1 VSTSSTTSSSTI
13 FNGNSRY
20 SQDFQAVI
28 DRTVAIASLP
38 ISQLNAQKTALS
50 DQTTAMTGLDGKFN
64 ALQSALDKVTAAVGG
79 SSFDASVSDTSKLS
93 VTLGDG
99 AQEGN
104 YSVEVVDPGA
114 YASTLSAATWV
125 AAPGAPH
132 AYSISISGVQHQ
144 VFAQDNTAAGVASA
158 INTQFGD
165 QVRAIVV
172 NVGSAQTP
180 DYRLSLQA
188 TQLGNLAPDL
198 LDGGSSLQ
206 TQQTTGTLAQ
216 YIVNGSGNTVTSS
229 TRSVSIANGVTVSLQ
244 AASTGP
250 VNITVTRSTSALSS
264 ALDAFA
270 TAYNAA
276 VDEVD
281 KQHGNSSGALAGQSL
296 VGGLSNILSD
306 ISTYDQ
312 PGSGIGGLG
321 GLGLDLD
328 KTGHLTFNSF
338 KLLATDLTNST
349 GVTAFLGSTTGG
361 GFLKLATDSLQSVEG
376 PGTGL
381 LPSAEANVT
390 EQSSHID
397 ATIADSQA
405 RVDQMKTQL
414 QAQMAASDAL
424 IATMEQQYNYL
435 TGLFQSQQAADRMY
449 G

>member
-1 VSTSSTTSSSTI
+1 VSTTSTTSSVFS
-13 FNGNSRY
+13 GNSRY
-20 SQDFQAVI
+20 SADFQAVI

-64 ALQSALDKVTAAVGG
+64 AVQGALDKITAAVGG
-79 SSFDASVSDTSKLS
+79 SAFDASVSDSTKLS

-114 YASTLSAATWV
+114 YASSLSTATWV
-125 AAPGAPH
+125 AAPGAPKP
-132 AYSISISGVQHQ
+132 YSISISGVQHQ

-188 TQLGNLAPDL
+188 TKLGNVAPDL

-206 TQQTTGTLAQ
+206 TQQTPGTLAQ
-216 YIVNGSGNTVTSS
+216 YIVNGSGNTVSS
-229 TRSVSIANGVTVSLQ
+229 TTRSVSIANGVNVSLE
-244 AASTGP
+244 AASSGP
-250 VNITVTRSTSALSS
+250 VNITVTRSTATLSS

-281 KQHGNSSGALAGQSL
+281 KQHGTANGALAGQSL
-296 VGGLSNILSD
+296 VSGLSRILSD

-312 PGSGIGGLG
+312 SGSGVGGLG

-338 KLLATDLTNST
+338 KLLASDLTNSA
-349 GVTAFLGSTTGG
+349 GVTAFLGSTSGG
-361 GFLKLATDSLQSVEG
+361 GFLKLATTSLQSVMG
-376 PGTGL
+376 VGTGL
-381 LPSAEANVT
+381 LPSAEANIT
-390 EQSSHID
+390 EQSAHID
-397 ATIADSQA
+397 STIADSQA
-405 RVDQMKTQL
+405 RVDQMKTRL

-435 TGLFQSQQAADRMY
+435 TGLFASQLAADKQY
-449 G
+449 A

>member
-1 VSTSSTTSSSTI
+1 VSTTSTTSSTV

-20 SQDFQAVI
+20 SADFQAVI

-38 ISQLNAQKTALS
+38 ISQLNAQKTDLS
-50 DQTTAMTGLDGKFN
+50 DQTTAMTGLDAKFTG
-64 ALQSALDKVTAAVGG
+64 LQGALDRITAAVGG
-79 SSFDASVSDTSKLS
+79 SAFDASVSDTSKLS

-114 YASTLSAATWV
+114 YASSLGTATWV
-125 AAPGAPH
+125 EAPGAPH
-132 AYSISISGVQHQ
+132 AYSLSISGVQHQ

-188 TQLGNLAPDL
+188 TQLGNIAPDL

-216 YIVNGSGNTVTSS
+216 YIVNGSGNTVSS
-229 TRSVSIANGVTVSLQ
+229 ASRSVSIANGVTVSLA

-281 KQHGNSSGALAGQSL
+281 KQHGNSNGALAGQSL
-296 VGGLSNILSD
+296 VSGLSRILSD

-312 PGSGIGGLG
+312 SGSGIGGLG

-338 KLLATDLTNST
+338 KLLASDLTNST
-349 GVTAFLGSTTGG
+349 GVTAFLGSSTGG

-376 PGTGL
+376 VGTGL
-381 LPSAEANVT
+381 LPSAEANIT
-390 EQSSHID
+390 EQSAHID
-397 ATIADSQA
+397 STIADAQA
-405 RVDQMKTQL
+405 RVDNMKVRL

-424 IATMEQQYNYL
+424 IASMEQQYNYL
-435 TGLFQSQQAADRMY
+435 SGLFASQQTADKQY
-449 G
+449 A